1 MRRRWRM
8 GIIGC
13 GWAGE
18 RHTDVLAQLSERA
31 ELCALADV
39 DAGVAR
45 ARAQAWQSPVWT
57 DDYHDLL
64 DGERLDAVSICLP
77 HHLHAP
83 AAIAAARAGLH
94 VLVEKPLATTLDEA
108 DRMVAAADAAGVVL
122 MVAETVRFHG
132 AYLKAADLI
141 RSGTVGDVFLVRI
154 SREHQM
160 HDYLRRRPWFL
171 EHPAGG
177 IMYSGGIHDM
187 EILRMLAGEIEH
199 VYGLAGRKVLSEMA
213 GDDTSV
219 ALAGL
224 QSGAAAVITESFSS
238 RTPHPGVHIQV
249 CGSQGSMWMHRDRIR
264 LYDAPEDGREE
275 QVQAWVV
282 PPGDTFQAEI
292 AHFIDCLDTGDEPIT
307 SGRDQRAP
315 LLAVLA
321 TYASMQRG
329 ERVHLAEFDR
339 THSTLGPIS

>member
-1 MRRRWRM
+1 MHKRWRL

-18 RHTDVLAQLSERA
+18 RHAHALAQLSERA

-39 DAGVAR
+39 DVEVAR
-45 ARAQAWQSPVWT
+45 AGAQAWRVPVWT
-57 DDYHDLL
+57 DDYTDLL
-64 DGERLDAVSICLP
+64 DRERLDAVSICLP

-83 AAIAAARAGLH
+83 AAVAAARAGLH

-108 DRMVAAADAAGVVL
+108 DRMIAAADAAGVVL
-122 MVAETVRFHG
+122 MVAEPVRFHG

-141 RSGTVGDVFLVRI
+141 RSGAVGDVFLVRI
-154 SREHQM
+154 SREHHM

-177 IMYSGGIHDM
+177 IMYSGGIHDFD
-187 EILRMLAGEIEH
+187 ILRMLAGEVEH
-199 VYGLAGRKVLSEMA
+199 VYGLAGHKVLPEMA

-224 QSGAAAVITESFSS
+224 QSGAAAVIAESFSS
-238 RTPHPGVHIQV
+238 RTPHPGVHIAV
-249 CGSQGSMWMHRDRIR
+249 YGSQGSMWVHRDRIR
-264 LYDAPEDGREE
+264 LYNAPDDGREE
-275 QVQAWVV
+275 QTQTWTA
-282 PPGDTFQAEI
+282 PPGDTFLAEI
-292 AHFIDCLDTGDEPIT
+292 AHFIECLDTGAEPMT
-307 SGRDQRAP
+307 SARDQRWP

-321 TYASMQRG
+321 TYASIQEG
-329 ERVHLAEFDR
+329 KRVYLAERD
-339 THSTLGPIS
+339 PA